1 MAGAR
6 AVPIGAGPEA
16 PSSKTAARHARDEDA
31 RIERAFS
38 FGAHRPGASRAAR
51 TTRDRNEAN
60 RAAG

>member
-16 PSSKTAARHARDEDA
+16 PPSKTAARHARDEDA

-38 FGAHRPGASRAAR
+38 FGAQRPEASRV
-51 TTRDRNEAN
+51 TRATADRNEAN